1 MANIPAQNSGNDDK
15 KLFLSRS
22 LKGRVEKLLAHP
34 LLQNI
39 GMVYSVSAVQFGIS
53 LLSNVVVPA
62 VASKATYAEYRLV
75 VLLTSYAGFLHF
87 GLLNGFYLYIISH
100 ELNAQTKYHASRIQR
115 ALIYLQLAVV
125 PIVILGLLVIQP
137 ANLSHVV
144 LIACAISWPLSN
156 LITFYNYLYQGTA
169 NFRIYARTNL
179 MASGVSGVLLSLL
192 ILLKQTSSIPLI
204 IAFVGPLFLT
214 LLLYRLLANRAEK
227 GIGSFPSTDPY
238 HEGFSVHSV
247 WRRGLVLFGANGMI
261 LVLFSFSNIFV
272 NFRFGPVAFADY
284 SLVSG
289 LASIAYVAF
298 DAISLAVVPY
308 LSRGE
313 RTDHRDETSQFA
325 ILLLVWLAPVIY
337 WVANLVVMR
346 WLPHYTEALRFLTPF
361 VAALPFSALFRSRI
375 VSFATAH
382 GLETLLFVIST
393 LGLTIVVS
401 MVVIAVQIRPTAS
414 TVAWAWLGAIAPTAT
429 LGAVFVSRRLS
440 HDRRPTALVLSG
452 NALLAS
458 LSFLICSRLDHPAAA
473 VLYLVIGGAPVMAYW
488 NRYLKS
494 QGAALVK

>member
-1 MANIPAQNSGNDDK
+1 MAHIPTSGSDDK
-15 KLFLSRS
+15 EVFLFRS
-22 LKGRVEKLLAHP
+22 LKGRAEKLLAHP

-39 GMVYSVSAVQFGIS
+39 GLVYSVSAVQFGIS

-75 VLLTSYAGFLHF
+75 VLLTSYAGFMHF

-100 ELNAQTKYHASRIQR
+100 ELNAQTKYNANRIQR
-115 ALIYLQLAVV
+115 TLIYLQLAVV
-125 PIVILGLLVIQP
+125 PIVILGLLLIQP

-156 LITFYNYLYQGTA
+156 LITFYNYLYQGTE
-169 NFRIYARTNL
+169 NFFIYARTNL
-179 MASGVSGVLLSLL
+179 VASGVGGILLLSL
-192 ILLKQTSSIPLI
+192 IFLKQTSTIPLMI
-204 IAFVGPLFLT
+204 VFVGPLFLA
-214 LLLYRLLANRAEK
+214 LLLYGLLGEK
-227 GIGSFPSTDPY
+227 VQKDKTPFCSTDIY
-238 HEGFSVHSV
+238 HDSFSIRSV

-261 LVLFSFSNIFV
+261 LLLFSFSNIFV

-308 LSRGE
+308 LSRGGSSG
-313 RTDHRDETSQFA
+313 HRDETSQFA
-325 ILLLVWLAPVIY
+325 VLLLVWLAPLIY
-337 WVANLVVMR
+337 WVANVVVMR
-346 WLPHYTEALRFLTPF
+346 WLPHYTEALSFLMPF

-393 LGLTIVVS
+393 LGLAIVVS

-429 LGAVFVSRRLS
+429 LGAVFVSRRLAL
-440 HDRRPTALVLSG
+440 DRKPTALVLSG
-452 NALLAS
+452 NAFLAS
-458 LSFLICSRLDHPAAA
+458 FSFLICSRLDHPAAA
-473 VLYLVIGGAPVMAYW
+473 VIYLAIGGVPVMAYW
-488 NRYLKS
+488 NRYMKS
-494 QGAALVK
+494 QGAALVR